1 MSKPITL
8 IIATGVYGESRPE
21 EILNR
26 GLEANTLDILDQ
38 TKSASSI
45 QRQVLMTNSNRLQ
58 NLDKSMYSKLSV
70 RETTEDFHFGESLF
84 DEINRHELEK
94 VFYLGGGSG
103 PLFRKKDFKKVFKF
117 VENHSER
124 SISNNFYSTD
134 MIGLSSAS
142 RLLDFN
148 PPEKDNELGWLSRDA
163 GLTPY
168 ELKRNAKTQLD
179 MDSPVDLLSI
189 KLGGI
194 PRGKLSEH
202 VSTLDWGKT
211 RLREILPQ
219 FTDQSCRLVIVGR
232 IGASTWSHLERE
244 AACQIDVYSEGRGS
258 GARREENGL
267 PTSLVGSLFEDK
279 GPEEFI
285 KHLTAGSTGLFL
297 DTRVLMDYFGE
308 WPSRADRFS
317 SDLLEPQGVD
327 TPYLKELTEA
337 ALKATKPVIL
347 GGHSMVSGALYL
359 FSDVSWRLTEPE
371 SINIRPET
379 YRLNNKSEVT

>member
-1 MSKPITL
+1 MNRKNMSKPITL
-8 IIATGVYGESRPE
+8 LVATGIYGESRPE

-26 GLEANTLDILDQ
+26 GLEANTLDILDR
-38 TKSASSI
+38 TKSDPTV
-45 QRQVLMTNSNRLQ
+45 QRQILMTNSNRLLD
-58 NLDKSMYSKLSV
+58 LDKSKYPKLSV
-70 RETTEDFHFGESLF
+70 RKTTEDFHFGESFF
-84 DEINRHELEK
+84 DEINRYELEK

-103 PLFRKKDFKKVFKF
+103 PLFREKDFRKVFKF
-117 VENHSER
+117 IENHSKR

-134 MIGLSSAS
+134 MIGLSSAG
-142 RLLDFN
+142 RLLDFT

-163 GLTPY
+163 DLTPY
-168 ELKRNAKTQLD
+168 ELARDAKTQLD

-189 KLGGI
+189 KLGGS

-202 VSTLDWGKT
+202 ITTLDWGNT
-211 RLREILPQ
+211 RIREILPQ
-219 FTDQSCRLVIVGR
+219 FTNQSCRLVMVGR

-258 GARREENGL
+258 GSRRKENGL
-267 PTSLVGSLFEDK
+267 PTSPIGSLFEDK

-285 KHLTAGSTGLFL
+285 KHLTAGGTGLFL

-337 ALKATKPVIL
+337 ALRANKPVVL

-359 FSDVSWRLTEPE
+359 FSEASWRRTEPE
-371 SINIRPET
+371 SVNIRPET
-379 YRLNNKSEVT
+379 YKIE